1 MNHLYC
7 LQEIN
12 KDSLSTI
19 LSVSKYT
26 NKAYKAAM
34 NLIDNYESKYG
45 VLKSIPQKVIYS
57 FLWLS
62 FQSFLES
69 YMSVSDG

>member
-1 MNHLYC
+1 MVILIHSQKVHMNHLYC

-26 NKAYKAAM
+26 NKAYQAAI

-57 FLWLS
+57 FL
-62 FQSFLES
+62 
-69 YMSVSDG
+69 